1 MLIFRVG
8 ISLVLVMVGETGII
22 GLVVIVLIWP
32 GYLAY
37 ILWMGRVLD
46 GLKLMTS
53 LKKLV
58 GLLLLVSL
66 IFLVNRMLYML
77 VLSGAVGGLIGVVS
91 LSFYVYYLL
100 SYGV

>member
-1 MLIFRVG
+1 
-8 ISLVLVMVGETGII
+8 
-22 GLVVIVLIWP
+22 
-32 GYLAY
+32 
-37 ILWMGRVLD
+37 
-46 GLKLMTS
+46 MTS

-77 VLSGAVGGLIGVVS
+77 VLSGAVGGLIGAVS
-91 LSFYVYYLL
+91 LSVYVYYLL